1 MAKDLIVWFSRFT
14 FLNHR
19 HHRHHHHLIFTCFC
33 VWNMKWHQGNLPGDC
48 TAFQRWRHGNYVLLF
63 AKIPPNHSPLHHDRM
78 NAFVNKPLE
87 TPRPRYYAD
96 LYFLT
101 STVTNSVMIPFRCS
115 PWAAV
120 IDANPSGAR
129 AIPICWY
136 LIHKGQ
142 NSQCHFM
149 LVCYQFRE
157 IVSRLPR
164 FP

>member
-1 MAKDLIVWFSRFT
+1 MCEI
-14 FLNHR
+14 
-19 HHRHHHHLIFTCFC
+19 
-33 VWNMKWHQGNLPGDC
+33 WNDIREISLV
-48 TAFQRWRHGNYVLLF
+48 TARLFNDGATATYVLLF

-149 LVCYQFRE
+149 FRGGSCVINLGKLYQDCLVFPDAISSSPRVSHICVSQSGQHWFR
-157 IVSRLPR
+157 
-164 FP
+164 